1 LAAGVNPVAS
11 AGFGKLAAAYERGRP
26 SYPDDAIALLAREL
40 GIGPGRR
47 VLDLAAGTGK
57 LTRLLVAFGADVIAV
72 EPVDG
77 MRAQLTANV
86 ADVEVL
92 DGVAEAIP
100 LDDASV
106 DVVMVAQA
114 FHWFDA
120 PAALA
125 EMARVLRPGGGV
137 GLMWNER
144 DESVPWVNELSQI
157 MRWNTRKPYDT
168 ELDWCATL
176 DRSERFTK
184 ARHAH
189 FGYVQMLDADTLVER
204 VESTSYLAAMT
215 DAERAPYEARVRA
228 LVADFSSPFGLPYD
242 THVYWCSK
250 RPA

>member
-11 AGFGKLAAAYERGRP
+11 AGFGKLAATYERGRP
-26 SYPDDAIALLAREL
+26 SYPDDAVALLAREL

-57 LTRLLVAFGADVIAV
+57 LTRLLVALGADVVAL

-77 MRAQLTANV
+77 MRAQLMENV
-86 ADVEVL
+86 AGIEVL
-92 DGVAEAIP
+92 DGIAEAVP

-144 DESVPWVNELSQI
+144 DESVSWVNELSQI
-157 MRWNTRKPYDT
+157 IHWNVRKPYDT
-168 ELDWCATL
+168 EIDWCATL
-176 DRSERFTK
+176 DRSERFTP

-189 FGYVQMLDADTLVER
+189 FGYVQLLDADTLVER
-204 VESTSYLAAMT
+204 VQSTSYLAAMT

-250 RPA
+250 RPV